1 MQLGVPLLR
10 LVDRGGMAD
19 DAEYRIS
26 SAPREEVS
34 GAQLSKR
41 QRVHSRSAK
50 EATFDSAHRKDY
62 LKGFRKRK
70 TERKQRGAEILK
82 RKAKLEK
89 AEARKERNRQIYGD
103 MQSLLEEWDEE
114 HAADEAQKK
123 KQQQQAVSE
132 TAQAEQLEFG
142 SGAAATTV
150 SIEPWTGEDSDDDGV
165 AAAAKEDTEDY
176 GPDGILGHVS
186 AQSLLSSKAKKAAWK
201 PNTIK
206 IGRDGKGKAK
216 LRAQYGEGE
225 DENPDATM
233 SSEITY
239 AGEGEEGDEG
249 RPDWWKKS
257 RSSRPAKSLAKQR
270 RQKYIQGK
278 TKMLKSK
285 SHKIEK
291 RLLKKMGGGSKGRG
305 LKLQKGTAKDG
316 RPRKKG
322 KKGGGKKV

>member
-1 MQLGVPLLR
+1 
-10 LVDRGGMAD
+10 MAD
-19 DAEYRIS
+19 EAEYRIS
-26 SAPREEVS
+26 SLPREEVS

-70 TERKQRGAEILK
+70 TERKQRGAEIVK
-82 RKAKLEK
+82 HKAKLAK
-89 AEARKERNRQIYGD
+89 TEARKERNRQIYGD
-103 MQSLLEEWDEE
+103 MQSLLEEWDDE
-114 HAADEAQKK
+114 HAADEAKK
-123 KQQQQAVSE
+123 QQQAVSE

-150 SIEPWTGEDSDDDGV
+150 SIEPWTGEDSDEDGV
-165 AAAAKEDTEDY
+165 AATEEDTEDY
-176 GPDGILGHVS
+176 GPNGIMGHVS

-216 LRAQYGEGE
+216 LRTQFGEGE
-225 DENPDATM
+225 DENLDATM

-278 TKMLKSK
+278 NKLLKSK

-291 RLLKKMGGGSKGRG
+291 KLLKKMGGGSKGRG
-305 LKLQKGTAKDG
+305 LKLQKGTGKDG
-316 RPRKKG
+316 RPTKKG

>member
-1 MQLGVPLLR
+1 MEDGQ
-10 LVDRGGMAD
+10 
-19 DAEYRIS
+19 YRIS
-26 SAPREEVS
+26 STPKEEVS
-34 GAQLSKR
+34 GAQLQRR

-50 EATFDSAHRKDY
+50 EATFDSAHRKEY

-82 RKAKLEK
+82 HKERIAKS
-89 AEARKERNRQIYGD
+89 EARKERNRQIYGD
-103 MQSLLEEWDEE
+103 MQSLLEDWDKE
-114 HAADEAQKK
+114 HDADVTR
-123 KQQQQAVSE
+123 KQEQASSQ

-142 SGAAATTV
+142 TGAAATTV
-150 SIEPWTGEDSDDDGV
+150 SIEPWTGEESDEENV
-165 AAAAKEDTEDY
+165 AAAEEDTEDY
-176 GPDGILGHVS
+176 GPAGILGHVS

-216 LRAQYGEGE
+216 LRKQYGDGGEVEEGDVE
-225 DENPDATM
+225 ANSQATM

-257 RSSRPAKSLAKQR
+257 RAHRPAKSLSKQR

-278 TKMLKSK
+278 NKVLKSK
-285 SHKIEK
+285 SFKADKIM
-291 RLLKKMGGGSKGRG
+291 LKKMGGGKRGRG
-305 LKLQKGTAKDG
+305 QKLLKGTSKDG
-316 RPRKKG
+316 RPKKKG

>member
-1 MQLGVPLLR
+1 
-10 LVDRGGMAD
+10 MAD
-19 DAEYRIS
+19 EAEYRIS
-26 SAPREEVS
+26 SLPREEVS

-70 TERKQRGAEILK
+70 TERKQRGAEIVK
-82 RKAKLEK
+82 RKAKLAK
-89 AEARKERNRQIYGD
+89 TEARKERNRQIYGD
-103 MQSLLEEWDEE
+103 MQSLLEEWDDE
-114 HAADEAQKK
+114 HAADEAKK
-123 KQQQQAVSE
+123 QQQAVSE

-150 SIEPWTGEDSDDDGV
+150 SIEPWTGEDSDEDGV
-165 AAAAKEDTEDY
+165 AATEEDTDDY
-176 GPDGILGHVS
+176 GPNGIMGHVS

-216 LRAQYGEGE
+216 LRTQFGEGE
-225 DENPDATM
+225 DENLDATM

-278 TKMLKSK
+278 NKLLKSK

-291 RLLKKMGGGSKGRG
+291 KLLKKMGGGSKGRG
-305 LKLQKGTAKDG
+305 LKLQKGTGKDG
-316 RPRKKG
+316 RPTKKG

>member
-1 MQLGVPLLR
+1 
-10 LVDRGGMAD
+10 MAD
-19 DAEYRIS
+19 EAEYRIS
-26 SAPREEVS
+26 SLPREEVS

-70 TERKQRGAEILK
+70 TERKQRGAEIVK
-82 RKAKLEK
+82 RKAKLAK
-89 AEARKERNRQIYGD
+89 TEARKERNRQIYGD
-103 MQSLLEEWDEE
+103 MQSLLEEWDDE
-114 HAADEAQKK
+114 HAADEAKK
-123 KQQQQAVSE
+123 QQQAVSE

-150 SIEPWTGEDSDDDGV
+150 SIEPWTGEDSDEDGV
-165 AAAAKEDTEDY
+165 AATEEDTEDY
-176 GPDGILGHVS
+176 GPNGIMGHVS

-216 LRAQYGEGE
+216 LRTQFGEGE
-225 DENPDATM
+225 DENLDATM

-278 TKMLKSK
+278 NKLLKSK

-291 RLLKKMGGGSKGRG
+291 KLLKKMGGGSKGRG
-305 LKLQKGTAKDG
+305 LKLQKGTGKDG
-316 RPRKKG
+316 RPTKKG